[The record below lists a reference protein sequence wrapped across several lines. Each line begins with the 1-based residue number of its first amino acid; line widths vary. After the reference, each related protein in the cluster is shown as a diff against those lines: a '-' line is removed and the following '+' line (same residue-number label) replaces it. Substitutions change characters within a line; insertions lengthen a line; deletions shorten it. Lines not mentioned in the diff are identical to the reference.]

1 MFKKRCSNCDK
12 KVEREF
18 DFCPYCGKPQTN
30 IKKDYGLLGRDDY
43 SDPFFTPNAENFIK
57 TPGIIDKL
65 FGSAINSAMK
75 MFEEELK
82 NRNQEEKR
90 LNNRPKQN
98 LQLYINGKR
107 IPLNESENQ
116 EEFLENEEENI
127 RVIKKQPKIYP
138 ETLKSSMKL
147 PRKEAKTT
155 LKRFKDRVVYELET
169 PGINS
174 LNNVVVNK
182 LENSI
187 EIKIYTEKTVYIKT
201 LAISLPLL
209 SYSIKQDKVLVE
221 FKS

>member
-1 MFKKRCSNCDK
+1 
-12 KVEREF
+12 
-18 DFCPYCGKPQTN
+18 
-30 IKKDYGLLGRDDY
+30 
-43 SDPFFTPNAENFIK
+43 
-57 TPGIIDKL
+57 
-65 FGSAINSAMK
+65 
-75 MFEEELK
+75 
-82 NRNQEEKR
+82 
-90 LNNRPKQN
+90 
-98 LQLYINGKR
+98 
-107 IPLNESENQ
+107 
-116 EEFLENEEENI
+116 
-127 RVIKKQPKIYP
+127 
-138 ETLKSSMKL
+138 MKL